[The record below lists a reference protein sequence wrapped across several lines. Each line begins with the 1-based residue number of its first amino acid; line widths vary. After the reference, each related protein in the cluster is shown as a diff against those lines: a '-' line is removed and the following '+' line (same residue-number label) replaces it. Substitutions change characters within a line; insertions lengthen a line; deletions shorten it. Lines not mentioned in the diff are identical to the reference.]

1 MYTMPREKHV
11 SGRKKSNFSGAVA
24 RLMLV
29 KDAYFS

>member
-11 SGRKKSNFSGAVA
+11 SGRNKRNFSGAVA

-29 KDAYFS
+29 KDAYLS